1 MKKAKIFI
9 RLSPRNRNGH
19 FVMEHAVQVK
29 NDKNQK
35 RSKVKQNKMRN
46 DNTLASMRL
55 SSAHQNE
62 IWQKKRIKN
71 CVQMALNDLSNLR
84 KTTQFS
90 WTTNHIQFPS
100 LIFRSLDTWQ
110 FSFCS
115 SLLLLIFF
123 VIHSL
128 SFRCIVYSF
137 FEATI
142 FLLVTQKMSFNILC
156 TQFMLHNFR
165 NSFEVFIESFW
176 RNLTT

>member
-62 IWQKKRIKN
+62 I
-71 CVQMALNDLSNLR
+71 
-84 KTTQFS
+84 
-90 WTTNHIQFPS
+90 
-100 LIFRSLDTWQ
+100 
-110 FSFCS
+110 
-115 SLLLLIFF
+115 
-123 VIHSL
+123 
-128 SFRCIVYSF
+128 
-137 FEATI
+137 
-142 FLLVTQKMSFNILC
+142 
-156 TQFMLHNFR
+156 
-165 NSFEVFIESFW
+165 
-176 RNLTT
+176 